1 MNKIYMR
8 CNKGVWVA
16 STMFYGVEVVC
27 TSESLKT
34 SLRGIQT
41 DMRYIEIN
49 LYWKVLK
56 EETA

>member
-16 STMFYGVEVVC
+16 STVFYGVEVVC
-27 TSESLKT
+27 TSESLRA

-41 DMRYIEIN
+41 DMKYIESN
-49 LYWKVLK
+49 LYRQVLR